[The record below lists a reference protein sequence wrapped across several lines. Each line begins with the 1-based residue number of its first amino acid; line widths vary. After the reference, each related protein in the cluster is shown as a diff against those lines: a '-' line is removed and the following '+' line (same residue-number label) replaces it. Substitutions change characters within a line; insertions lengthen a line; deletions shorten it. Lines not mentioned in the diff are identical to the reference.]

1 MLEWDD
7 WMCGWAAMGEQGQTL
22 KPGGHGR
29 GRLLSVGQ
37 GLIEPQVG
45 LGWGAGGTQGRRPTG
60 KIEVGEDGA
69 NGKGIGDEG
78 DDAHG
83 SAARRAEERQDLCSC
98 AR

>member
-1 MLEWDD
+1 MRSVVGDRLRI
-7 WMCGWAAMGEQGQTL
+7 CGIE
-22 KPGGHGR
+22 PG
-29 GRLLSVGQ
+29 

-45 LGWGAGGTQGRRPTG
+45 LGRGAGGTQGRRPTG

-83 SAARRAEERQDLCSC
+83 SAARWQTVAVKVTEHAVANGLP
-98 AR
+98 